1 MPFNSEVVKVP
12 DAQEYY
18 AKVKAEKGY
27 ISEVWKVAVNQER
40 RKEFSA
46 EPYLRSDLQ
55 KSGFLEE
62 HVNTAYPKNSLP
74 ENGPTVIRE
83 WRTARNFDF
92 NKDKMFMPIPGN
104 ELIKNPSCDQNP
116 GY

>member
-1 MPFNSEVVKVP
+1 MSHN
-12 DAQEYY
+12 DAQDYY

-27 ISEVWKVAVNQER
+27 TSEVWKVAVNQER

-74 ENGPTVIRE
+74 ENGPFEAFKI
-83 WRTARNFDF
+83 WWFGKICLSLQNI
-92 NKDKMFMPIPGN
+92 K
-104 ELIKNPSCDQNP
+104 LINNYQKKVM
-116 GY
+116 